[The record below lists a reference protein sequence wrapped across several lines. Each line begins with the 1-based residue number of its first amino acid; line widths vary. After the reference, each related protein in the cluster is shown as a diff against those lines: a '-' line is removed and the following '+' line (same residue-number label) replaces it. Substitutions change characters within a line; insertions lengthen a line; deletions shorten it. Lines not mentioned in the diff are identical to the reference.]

1 MHNLS
6 VTIDLIIDLGWD
18 TIWNLLVCWLINR
31 AKEARMEIG
40 SEKWKRLIIDG
51 AGHFG
56 VHINRDQAQ
65 QLALHAALMLKW
77 NRTTN
82 LTAITDS
89 MEVAVKHFLD
99 SIITG
104 PLISPGTA
112 VLDIGSGAG
121 FPGIP
126 LKIVIPSL
134 QVTLIDASRKKI
146 SFLKHAIRTL
156 NLENIEARHIRA
168 EDFAK
173 KPAAAN
179 CFDVI
184 TSRALSS
191 IKDFVLMAAPLLAK
205 DGAIIALKGPDLQ
218 QEIEDLQLQTD
229 AHTGLLRIGD
239 VQYSLK
245 VETFTLPY
253 LESQRSIIILKK
265 VYF

>member
-1 MHNLS
+1 MKPA
-6 VTIDLIIDLGWD
+6 TG
-18 TIWNLLVCWLINR
+18 
-31 AKEARMEIG
+31 KRMEIG

-56 VHINRDQAQ
+56 VRINRDQAQ

-89 MEVAVKHFLD
+89 MDVAVKHFLD

-104 PLISPGTA
+104 PLISPGAT

-156 NLENIEARHIRA
+156 NFENIEAHHIRA

-173 KPAAAN
+173 NPASAN
-179 CFDVI
+179 RFDVI
-184 TSRALSS
+184 TCRALSS
-191 IKDFVLMAAPLLAK
+191 IKDFVLMASPLLAE

-218 QEIEDLQLQTD
+218 QEIEVLQQQTD
-229 AHTGLLRIGD
+229 THTGLLRIEN
-239 VQYSLK
+239 VQFSLK
-245 VETFTLPY
+245 VKTYTLPY
-253 LESQRSIIILKK
+253 LETQRSIIIFRK

>member
-1 MHNLS
+1 LEFIGKLALPK
-6 VTIDLIIDLGWD
+6 T
-18 TIWNLLVCWLINR
+18 
-31 AKEARMEIG
+31 KEARMEIG

-56 VHINRDQAQ
+56 VRINRDQAQ
-65 QLALHAALMLKW
+65 QFALHADLMLKW
-77 NRTTN
+77 NRTSN

-89 MEVAVKHFLD
+89 VDVAVKHFLD

-104 PLISPGTA
+104 PLISLGAT

-126 LKIVIPSL
+126 LKIMIPSL

-146 SFLKHAIRTL
+146 SFLKHVIRTL
-156 NLENIEARHIRA
+156 NLENIEAHHVRA

-179 CFDVI
+179 RFDVV
-184 TSRALSS
+184 TSRALTS

-205 DGAIIALKGPDLQ
+205 DGVIIALKGPDLQ
-218 QEIEDLQLQTD
+218 QEIEAFQLQTNT
-229 AHTGLLRIGD
+229 HTGLLRIGN

-245 VETFTLPY
+245 LETCTLPY
-253 LESQRSIIILKK
+253 LELHRSIIIFTQTERFKL
-265 VYF
+265 

>member
-1 MHNLS
+1 MKR
-6 VTIDLIIDLGWD
+6 V
-18 TIWNLLVCWLINR
+18 
-31 AKEARMEIG
+31 KEARMEIG
-40 SEKWKRLIIDG
+40 SERWKRLIIEG
-51 AGHFG
+51 AKHFD
-56 VHINRDQAQ
+56 VYVTRDQAQ

-89 MEVAVKHFLD
+89 MDVAVKHFLD

-104 PLISPGTA
+104 PLISSGAT

-156 NLENIEARHIRA
+156 NLENIEARHVRA

-173 KPAAAN
+173 KPAVAN

-184 TSRALSS
+184 TSRALLS
-191 IKDFVLMAAPLLAK
+191 IKDFVLTAAPLLAN
-205 DGAIIALKGPDLQ
+205 DGAIMALKGPGLQ
-218 QEIEDLQLQTD
+218 QEIEALRAQIDT
-229 AHTGLLRIGD
+229 HTGLLKIGN
-239 VQYSLK
+239 VLYSLR
-245 VETFTLPY
+245 VETYTLPY
-253 LESQRSIIILKK
+253 LESQRSLIIFKK
-265 VYF
+265 V